1 MNKFPRK
8 RNVDAGSRDGGR
20 NSSAKKGLQ
29 NDGFEHRARKRFGQ
43 NFLHDQNVIQRIIN
57 AIHPQPTDHM
67 VEIGPGQGALTRK
80 LLANCGK
87 LDAVELD
94 RDLAA
99 YLQQTLGEDPRF
111 ALHLGD
117 VLKFDFST
125 LCDTVSD
132 KPRSLRVVGNLPY
145 NISTPCMFHLLNYSH
160 LIQDMTFMLQ
170 LEVVQRLA
178 AQPGDEEFGRL
189 GLMMQYY
196 CEVEHLFDVPPG
208 AFTPQPKVCS
218 AIVRLTPHRE
228 LPVKVLDVRCL
239 QDVVRVAFTQRRK
252 TLKNSLRT
260 LISEAEL
267 SKLPIDL
274 GLRPENLSLADYA
287 RISDSITRAAGTGSK
302 AAEQE
307 ESYVE

>member
-1 MNKFPRK
+1 MKY
-8 RNVDAGSRDGGR
+8 DSG
-20 NSSAKKGLQ
+20 NSKKGRSAPRGKDLQ
-29 NDGFEHRARKRFGQ
+29 NDGFRHQARKRFGQ
-43 NFLHDQNVIQRIIN
+43 NFLHDQNIIQRIVNSID
-57 AIHPQPTDHM
+57 PKLTDHI
-67 VEIGPGQGALTRK
+67 VEIGPGQGAITRK
-80 LLANCGK
+80 LLSSCEK

-99 YLQQTLGEDPRF
+99 YLQETLGDDERF
-111 ALHLGD
+111 TLHQGD

-125 LCDTVSD
+125 LTTI
-132 KPRSLRVVGNLPY
+132 PRSLRVVGNLPY
-145 NISTPCMFHLLNYSH
+145 NISTPCMFHLLNHSS

-170 LEVVQRLA
+170 LEVVHRLA
-178 AQPGDEEFGRL
+178 AQPGENHFGRL
-189 GLMMQYY
+189 GLMMQYF
-196 CEVEHLFDVPPG
+196 CEVEHLFDVPPT

-228 LPVKVLDVRCL
+228 PPVQVQDLRCL

-260 LISEAEL
+260 LISETEL
-267 SKLPIDL
+267 NKLPIDT

-287 RISDSITRAAGTGSK
+287 MISDSISTGRSTGSN

-307 ESYVE
+307 K